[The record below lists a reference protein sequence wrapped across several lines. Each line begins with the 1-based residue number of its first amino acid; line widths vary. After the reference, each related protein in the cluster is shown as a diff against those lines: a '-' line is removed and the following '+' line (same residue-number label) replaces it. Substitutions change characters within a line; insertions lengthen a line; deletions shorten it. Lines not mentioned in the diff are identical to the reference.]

1 MGKAK
6 ARIVVKALTDTAI
19 EKILV
24 LGADDA
30 AEDIERLRKVVHDL
44 VEFWGIEE
52 PLDVYFDARVDSFAK
67 AQAV

>member
-24 LGADDA
+24 LGANDA
-30 AEDIERLRKVVHDL
+30 AEDVERLRGVVHDL
-44 VEFWGIEE
+44 VEFWGIGE
-52 PLDVYFDARVDSFAK
+52 PLDVYFDAKVDGFVE

>member
-19 EKILV
+19 EKILT
-24 LGADDA
+24 LGADDV